1 MLIEFYILAVWV
13 LTPVSTGS
21 ANFYLRSF
29 VAVGAKLTLTENEDD
44 YIVKFEV
51 NSEVQ
56 LGENIIIIMND
67 EAYLN

>member
-51 NSEVQ
+51 NSEV
-56 LGENIIIIMND
+56 
-67 EAYLN
+67 